1 MDADTIRNKL
11 IAYAESSPTRE
22 VCGLVV
28 YDSNGDLDIVKME
41 NAAKDTEKFFA
52 LDPATVYFHDNHTV
66 GIFHSHVSTDETPST
81 FDEAS
86 CYSCNREFFIYSL
99 VSKKFHVL
107 KPCADREDVGQLL
120 LEGGKFGSTSISR
133 FGL

>member
-1 MDADTIRNKL
+1 MDINSLRQDL
-11 IAYAESSPTRE
+11 IQYAESSPTRE

-28 YDSNGDLDIVKME
+28 YGDNGKLEVIRME

-52 LDPATVYFHDNHTV
+52 LDPATVYFHDHHTV
-66 GIFHSHVSTDETPST
+66 GIFHSHVSSDEKPST

-107 KPCADREDVGQLL
+107 KPSVDREDVGKLL
-120 LEGGKFGSTSISR
+120 LANGEFGTSSISR
-133 FGL
+133 FSL